1 MKLSADAHPLEGVS
15 APRSGVSFPTVA
27 WGVLAYNLLVIV
39 WGALVRATKS
49 GAGCGGHW
57 PLCNGEVLPQVT
69 EMATVIEFTHR
80 IMSGLALISAVV
92 LWWRARGEFAKS
104 HRARTWAWRSVI
116 FMITEALVGAGLV
129 LWGLVAGD
137 TSVARVYVL
146 GVHLVNTFLLIACL
160 ALTAWWADD
169 HRPEAVST
177 ARGAAFGKLGLVV
190 LTIVSAAGAIT
201 ALGDTLFPAGSFA
214 EGLRADFA
222 DTAHFLVRLRV
233 IHPALAVAGGIYMTL
248 LVWPE
253 VRRRRSTRLF
263 GLAVG
268 IIGLVL
274 MQLTLGTVNVM
285 LAAPL
290 TIQLAH
296 LLLADLV
303 WVASVLYVSESAPA

>member
-1 MKLSADAHPLEGVS
+1 MKQTASIPDAAPAREAGLS
-15 APRSGVSFPTVA
+15 SFSKFA
-27 WGVLAYNLLVIV
+27 WGVLGYNLLVIV

-57 PLCNGEVLPQVT
+57 PLCNGEVLPQVS

-80 IMSGLALISAVV
+80 IMSGLALISAVA
-92 LWWRARGEFAKS
+92 LWWKARKEFGAG
-104 HRARTWAWRSVI
+104 HTARKWAGLSVV

-146 GVHLVNTFLLIACL
+146 GVHLVNTFLLVACL
-160 ALTAWWADD
+160 ALTAWWSDG
-169 HRPEAVST
+169 HVLEPRST
-177 ARGAAFGKLGLVV
+177 ARSFLLGRIGLVV

-201 ALGDTLFPAGSFA
+201 ALGDTLYPSSFA
-214 EGLRADFA
+214 EGLRQDFA
-222 DTAHFLVRLRV
+222 PTANFLVRLRV
-233 IHPALAVAGGIYMTL
+233 IHPALAVAGAIYMLL
-248 LVWPE
+248 LVWPQ
-253 VRRRRSTRLF
+253 VRRRTSARLF

-268 IIGLVL
+268 IVGLIL
-274 MQLTLGTVNVM
+274 MQVTMGILNVM

-290 TIQLAH
+290 SIQLGH

-303 WVASVLYVSESAPA
+303 WIGSVLYVSERSVA